1 MTYTPDDH
9 SDFMELCDR
18 VNKVLPRLKSFAPWH
33 YYIKVAYIIGA
44 FLLMEMYCHYNSSYT
59 FPLSIVMGFHMALI
73 GELRLMDYNM
83 DMLQVTVFAGLNIQH
98 DANHG
103 AISKNP
109 WVNRILGLTE
119 NMIGGSQVN
128 WIHQHVVQHH
138 IHTNDVHLDP
148 DMQVMNNDVRYLK
161 TKKSYSGKC

>member
-1 MTYTPDDH
+1 MTYTPEDH
-9 SDFMELCDR
+9 TDFMELCDR
-18 VNKVLPRLKSFAPWH
+18 VDKIVPRLKSFAPWH
-33 YYIKVAYIIGA
+33 YYIKAAYLICA
-44 FLLMEMYCHYNSSYT
+44 FHFLEWYMNYNCFYT
-59 FPLSIVMGFHMALI
+59 LPMAVFAGFHVALI
-73 GELRLMDYNM
+73 GMIKKTKSRSLVYIILIS
-83 DMLQVTVFAGLNIQH
+83 QGLNIQH

-109 WVNRILGLTE
+109 WVNRLLGLTE

-148 DMQVMNNDVRYLK
+148 DMQVMNNDVRYLRIRK
-161 TKKSYSGKC
+161 